1 MSFLPVAVATALVA
15 GAALGLA
22 WPGLLTAS
30 AGTAGASLATAWLA
44 WRLQRPALLLV
55 AGLAGALALGAVL
68 GATAMMRARTPAL
81 VEALLEGAGGG
92 TELPVEPVR
101 LEGRFAGDATSSAGR
116 PQFVLRVRRVRAGPC
131 GCSTDVSGDVLVT
144 VGGGVAAEAMAG
156 WRSGRAVS
164 VVATVRRPTSLR
176 NPGGPDPE
184 WALARR
190 RIAAL
195 AAVKSALLVE
205 VTARGSWPAEGAS
218 ALRARA
224 RAAIVRAAGAGSDAA
239 AVATAILIGDRA
251 GLSASLEERLQR
263 AGTFHVI
270 AISGGNVAIWAALAV
285 GLASRVTR
293 RRLVGLA
300 GASLALVAYAAL
312 VGGGASV
319 LRATGMAVVG
329 IACQAADLRGAA
341 LNVLA
346 LTAALLVALDPVLVL
361 DAGFWLT
368 TAATAGLV
376 AGMPALTRD
385 EPMWRRWLRALVLTS
400 IWAEVALLPVVTAVF
415 QQVTLAGLL
424 LSALAIPASVV
435 VQLTSLVAV
444 AADAITGAAAPWA
457 GVVLRTATGAIT
469 ESARLVD
476 LWPWLTWRVPPPS
489 PASITVYYAAVAG
502 WLAAR
507 RLGLDSQLGVRA
519 RQVSTAVAGSA
530 ALWIAASPAT
540 LIPAP
545 PGAMSLIAFDVGQG
559 DALLIETPGGHRVLV
574 DAGGVGGDGRD
585 VGGRVVGMALR
596 ALGIRRLDYLVV
608 THPDLD
614 HVGGAAT
621 IIREFGP
628 TEVWVGVPV
637 AEHVPLDALRAA
649 ADAAGAAWREVR
661 AGDRVALGDATIE
674 VRHPPRP
681 EWQRLRPRN
690 DDSVVLD
697 VRWRDARFVLTG
709 DIGIEVEQALAADL
723 RAGVRAPLTVV
734 KVAHHGSAGSTS
746 APWLDALAPRLAL
759 VSAGAANPFGHP
771 APAVLG
777 RLQAAAVDVWRT
789 DRDGAIHVRTDG
801 RTATVRA
808 MSGRTALV
816 APQPR

>member
-1 MSFLPVAVATALVA
+1 MWFLPVAVSAALVA
-15 GAALGLA
+15 GAAIGLA
-22 WPGLLTAS
+22 WPERLTTAAS
-30 AGTAGASLATAWLA
+30 LAAASLATAWLA
-44 WRLQRPALLLV
+44 WRLARAGLLLA
-55 AGLAGALALGAVL
+55 AGLVGALALGAVL
-68 GATAMMRARTPAL
+68 GATAMTRVQTPAI
-81 VEALLEGAGGG
+81 VEALRETAPG
-92 TELPVEPVR
+92 TDLPDDPVR
-101 LEGRFAGDATSSAGR
+101 LDGRFAGDATWSAGR
-116 PQFVLRVRRVRAGPC
+116 PQFVLRVHRVRAGPC
-131 GCSTDVSGDVLVT
+131 GCRIEVRGDVLVT
-144 VGGGVAAEAMAG
+144 VAGGVAAEAMAA

-190 RIAAL
+190 RITLL
-195 AAVKSALLVE
+195 ATVKSALLVE
-205 VTARGSWPAEGAS
+205 VTAPGPWLAEGAS
-218 ALRARA
+218 AVRARA
-224 RAAIVRAAGAGSDAA
+224 RAAIVRAAGGGSDAA

-251 GLSASLEERLQR
+251 GLSAPLEERLQR

-285 GLASRVTR
+285 GLASRLTR

-300 GASLALVAYAAL
+300 GASVALVAYAAL

-329 IACQAADLRGAA
+329 LACQAVDLRGAA

-385 EPMWRRWLRALVLTS
+385 EPAWRRWLRALVLTS

-415 QQVTLAGLL
+415 QQVTIAGLV
-424 LSALAIPASVV
+424 LSAIAIPASVV
-435 VQLTSLVAV
+435 VQFTALAAV
-444 AADAITGAAAPWA
+444 AADAVTVAAAPWA
-457 GVVLRTATGAIT
+457 GVVLRAATGAIT

-489 PASITVYYAAVAG
+489 TASIALYYAAVAC
-502 WLAAR
+502 WLAAHR
-507 RLGLDSQLGVRA
+507 PGLDSRLGVLARRA
-519 RQVSTAVAGSA
+519 STAVAGA
-530 ALWIAASPAT
+530 AAIWIAVSPAT
-540 LIPAP
+540 LVARP
-545 PGAMSLIAFDVGQG
+545 PGALSLIAFDVGQG

-608 THPDLD
+608 THADLD
-614 HVGGAAT
+614 HIGGAAT
-621 IIREFGP
+621 MVREFGP
-628 TEVWVGVPV
+628 AEVWVGVPV
-637 AEHVPLDALRAA
+637 AEHRPLNALRAVT
-649 ADAAGAAWREVR
+649 DSAGAAWREVR
-661 AGDRVALGDATIE
+661 AGDRLALGEVTIE

-690 DDSVVLD
+690 DDSIVLD
-697 VRWRDARFVLTG
+697 VAWRDTRFVLTG
-709 DIGIEVEQALAADL
+709 DIGSEVEQALAADVG
-723 RAGVRAPLTVV
+723 AGARPPLTVV

-746 APWLDALAPRLAL
+746 TAWLDALAPRLAL

-771 APAVLG
+771 APVVLA
-777 RLQAAAVDVWRT
+777 RLHAAAVDVWRT
-789 DRDGAIHVRTDG
+789 DRDGAIFVRTDG
-801 RTATVRA
+801 RVATVRA
-808 MSGRTALV
+808 MSGRTAVV